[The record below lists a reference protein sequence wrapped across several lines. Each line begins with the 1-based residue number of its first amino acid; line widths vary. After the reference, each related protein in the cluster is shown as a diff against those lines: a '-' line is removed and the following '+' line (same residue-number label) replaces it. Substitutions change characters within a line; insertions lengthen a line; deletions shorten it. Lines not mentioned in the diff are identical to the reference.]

1 MKTALAM
8 IKTSNITAR
17 RHSGAPGA
25 HSPSNK
31 VSVIRRAWRGTSV
44 MTQMLN
50 DKRRKDEVAA
60 AAQASYNAMLRHTG
74 KPNSTRSNGS
84 SSSLPSPLLCVEF
97 PKSEST
103 LSELVDREDEANR
116 SGQDMDNQVLHFRN
130 RPISQEAIME
140 AGSPLSPRTEKTGRV
155 RYIMSTRM
163 GALPPTKNI
172 LDEYPIPK
180 EVLDAL
186 ERHRHYHV
194 DESSLMTSFDTFQ
207 VPFDGSN
214 QSTGDWECYV
224 RRSVPLERKPISF
237 VLASLEIAPERP
249 VPPPSDIFHHHVQEL
264 TSNDD
269 LMLTEVRQLYDH
281 THDAYRDFRSSL
293 HQHLSLQY
301 LVDLSFRSSLNSTS
315 YFIDSEEL
323 LASEPTVAIPARLRH
338 QPAQSSVSK
347 WRLAKNGVAG
357 ARIGRR
363 RGAIA
368 FHVKVDTNARTQ
380 RTELI
385 HKLCHFSAQE
395 VQFMDLWYSFDADT
409 SSEQAFDP
417 VPMAPELSA
426 RFDLVWKDVQM
437 PPKERLDLAIKY
449 SSLENSS
456 RLADAV
462 ELWEV
467 TAVLIK
473 EREELLQ
480 LVRSNITTTA
490 KPSAATL
497 AEENT
502 LLQDL
507 ATCTTHLKEALLL
520 TYVEVGDFVR

>member
-1 MKTALAM
+1 MA
-8 IKTSNITAR
+8 
-17 RHSGAPGA
+17 
-25 HSPSNK
+25 
-31 VSVIRRAWRGTSV
+31 
-44 MTQMLN
+44 QMLN
-50 DKRRKDEVAA
+50 DKRRKDEAA
-60 AAQASYNAMLRHTG
+60 VAAQASYHAMLRRTG
-74 KPNSTRSNGS
+74 RTNSTRSNGS
-84 SSSLPSPLLCVEF
+84 SSSLPAPLLFVEF

-103 LSELVDREDEANR
+103 LSELVNRDDEAHR
-116 SGQDMDNQVLHFRN
+116 TSQDQDNQVLHFRN
-130 RPISQEAIME
+130 RPISQGAIME
-140 AGSPLSPRTEKTGRV
+140 AGSPLSPRSEKTGRV

-207 VPFDGSN
+207 VRYDCSSN
-214 QSTGDWECYV
+214 QSAGDWECYV

-237 VLASLEIAPERP
+237 VLASLEIAQERP

-301 LVDLSFRSSLNSTS
+301 LVDLSFRSSLNSTN

-323 LASEPTVAIPARLRH
+323 LASESTVAIPVRLRH
-338 QPAQSSVSK
+338 QPAQSSK
-347 WRLAKNGVAG
+347 WSLAKKGVAG

-368 FHVKVDTNARTQ
+368 FHVKVDTNARSQ

-395 VQFMDLWYSFDADT
+395 VQFMDLWYSFDADS
-409 SSEQAFDP
+409 SSEQVFDP

-426 RFDLVWKDVQM
+426 RFDLVWKDLQM

-480 LVRSNITTTA
+480 LVRTNITTAA
-490 KPSAATL
+490 KPSAASL

-520 TYVEVGDFVR
+520 TYVEVGDFVRCA